1 MALFGTTR
9 PRTRDLATDP
19 RTQPF
24 DLGVGRP
31 CLLVHG
37 FTGTP
42 FEMRPLGEALAR
54 RGYRAVGLRLAGHGL
69 SPELLGKTTAADWFK
84 SAQLALD
91 HLGGEPA
98 HLVGLSVGAMISL
111 LLARDRPDRIS
122 SLTLLAPAA
131 QFRGQIGL
139 FFRAFSH
146 PALARRVPFMRK
158 NGVGLVDREVASTAP
173 YLDRVPT
180 HLAVEVVRLIDEA
193 RQAAREVRVRTM
205 VLYGGH
211 DGTVSEAGIERLVG
225 KMHPPPLRVVRLAHS
240 GHLLPLDVERERVAQ
255 EVGDFVQ
262 HCDELKG

>member
-1 MALFGTTR
+1 MGLFRNAR

-24 DLGVGRP
+24 DLGSGRP
-31 CLLVHG
+31 ALLLHG

-42 FEMRPLGEALAR
+42 FEVRPLGEALAR
-54 RGYRAVGLRLAGHGL
+54 RGYHAVGPRLAGHGL
-69 SPELLGKTTAADWFK
+69 SPEALGQTTAADWFK

-91 HLGGEPA
+91 ALGPEPV

-111 LLARDRPDRIS
+111 LLARDRPDRIA

-131 QFRGQIGL
+131 QFRGQIRL
-139 FFRAFSH
+139 FFNAFRL

-158 NGVGLVDREVASTAP
+158 NGVGLMDREVASTAP
-173 YLDRVPT
+173 YLERVPT
-180 HLAVEVVRLIDEA
+180 HLAVEVVRLIEEA
-193 RQAAREVRVRTM
+193 RQAAREVRVRTL

-211 DGTVSEAGIERLVG
+211 DGTVSEGGIERLVS
-225 KMHPPPLRVVRLAHS
+225 KMHPPPLRVVKLAHS
-240 GHLLPLDVERERVAQ
+240 GHLLPIDVERERVAQ

-262 HCDELKG
+262 HCDALKG